1 MAKKTK
7 KVDSGKKK
15 EVASKS
21 VALSSAVVG
30 AGVER
35 KKRRK
40 TKALPVKGLRYKL
53 AVSRIMHSES
63 KANPIRA
70 DTYRI
75 LEQMFDE
82 IPHNVMT
89 QVSIQAR
96 ALTRKK
102 QGKQRGLKAIH
113 VTNAVEQL
121 IPDRQMRADY
131 LEFVHER
138 LRQYHTAQAE

>member
-15 EVASKS
+15 VVAGKRAA
-21 VALSSAVVG
+21 VSSAAAG

-40 TKALPVKGLRYKL
+40 SKVPPVKGLRYKL
-53 AVSRIMHSES
+53 AVARIMRGES

-70 DTYRI
+70 DTYRV
-75 LEQMFDE
+75 LEQMFNE

-121 IPDRQMRADY
+121 IPDREMRTNY

-138 LRQYHTAQAE
+138 LRQYHTVQAE